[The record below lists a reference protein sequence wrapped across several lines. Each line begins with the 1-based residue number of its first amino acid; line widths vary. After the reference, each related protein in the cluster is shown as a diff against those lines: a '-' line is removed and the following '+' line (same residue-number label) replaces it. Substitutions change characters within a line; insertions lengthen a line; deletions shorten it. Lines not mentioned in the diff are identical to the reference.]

1 MTSVNDVTRPNGVI
15 PPPWTDYTGV
25 KSGCMGI
32 TSKRVT
38 DIDRIV
44 AGGIELPVGFVSD
57 SDVIDDAHLRPDE
70 EGRLVSR
77 QLCTESRRYDSLG
90 WFWALVD
97 GMTSTLFCQFLSSCM

>member
-25 KSGCMGI
+25 KSGCMSI

-57 SDVIDDAHLRPDE
+57 SDVIETPICDQMKRVVRYRDSCVLSLDGTDTGTLWA
-70 EGRLVSR
+70 G
-77 QLCTESRRYDSLG
+77 SRR
-90 WFWALVD
+90 W
-97 GMTSTLFCQFLSSCM
+97 